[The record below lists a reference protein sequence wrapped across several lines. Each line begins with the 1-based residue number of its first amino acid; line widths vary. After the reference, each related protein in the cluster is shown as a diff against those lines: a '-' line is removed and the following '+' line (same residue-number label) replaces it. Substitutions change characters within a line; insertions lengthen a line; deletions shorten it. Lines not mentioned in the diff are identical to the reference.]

1 MKRKKQSQL
10 SYLKQLRD
18 KMKLLVV
25 DLLAERKAF
34 GKEGVREIISHFDN
48 PDVYLWS
55 PHTDERIDYG
65 FGKVV
70 DNPIDADFVVITGS
84 RRNVSQWEDW
94 MNDVADLI
102 RKVEVPLI
110 GICFGHQIIAASL
123 GGKVI
128 RAETQS
134 QMVSPVYYQ
143 DGREINALFT
153 HQDHV
158 INAGEMEVIAN
169 SEHCAIVACKH
180 PTRNIRTVQYHPE
193 ATAEV
198 IAKAIEVGDM
208 TKKEAEVFDMSNQLI
223 SLKDALL

>member
-1 MKRKKQSQL
+1 M
-10 SYLKQLRD
+10 
-18 KMKLLVV
+18 
-25 DLLAERKAF
+25 AESLWQGRI
-34 GKEGVREIISHFDN
+34 REIISHFDN

-70 DNPIDADFVVITGS
+70 DNPIDADFVVITGL
-84 RRNVSQWEDW
+84 NVSQWEDW

-102 RKVEVPLI
+102 EGDTLM
-110 GICFGHQIIAASL
+110 AYAL
-123 GGKVI
+123 VI
-128 RAETQS
+128 NYCSISWRQGYQAETQS
-134 QMVSPVYYQ
+134 QMVSPVVK
-143 DGREINALFT
+143 RWKRNKWVFT

-158 INAGEMEVIAN
+158 IDAGEIDNYKV
-169 SEHCAIVACKH
+169 EHCGVAYKH

-208 TKKEAEVFDMSNQLI
+208 TKKAEVFDMSNQLI
-223 SLKDALL
+223 LSKMLYSIHQLFKVEFK